1 MIIPPLNAGVGPL
14 TPDQTQHL
22 NNLLATL
29 SPDQASWLCG
39 YLAGVNASAA
49 GAARPLATPAT
60 AAQATEETVTVL
72 FGSQTGHSEGVASE
86 LAEALTSK
94 GVAADLQDMGTYKTQ
109 NLKQEKN
116 LCVVVS
122 THGEGDP
129 PDTAM
134 DLHAFLYGRRAP
146 KMEGC
151 SFAVLALGDT
161 SYEHFCKTGKD
172 FDGRLDELGG
182 TRLLD
187 RVDCDVDYEDQAG
200 TWVKQ
205 LADKLAAKVANA
217 VAAPAG
223 PAMAGPSPGGSLPA
237 GAGLA
242 GTSVAPPPSDYN
254 KKNPFPAPLL
264 ERVNLNG
271 RGSAKETLHME
282 LLLEGSGLAY
292 QPGDALGV
300 VSSNDANYVDEVLE
314 ALDAD
319 PDEEVV
325 TARGIENFRDALMGT
340 FEITTLTRPF
350 LRAYSEVAGS
360 KALAALLGDGD
371 KLNEWL
377 YGRELIDVLATWPVK
392 GLPSKDFLDMLR
404 KLPPRLY
411 SIASSLNAHP
421 DEVHLCV
428 GVTRY
433 ESHGRIR
440 KGVCS
445 TYLADRVALDETV
458 RVYVDPNKNFKLPG
472 SIDTPV
478 IMVGPGTGV
487 APFRAFVEERE
498 LQGDGKNWLFFGE
511 RHFTTDFLYQTEW
524 QQWLKNGVMD
534 RVDVA
539 FSRDQADKLYVQHRM
554 LERAK
559 QLYAWLE
566 EGAHFYVCG
575 DESRMAHDVH
585 QALIDIVKVQGGKSD
600 EEADAYVKQMQKDR
614 RYQRDVY

>member
-1 MIIPPLNAGVGPL
+1 MSIPLLAAGVGPL
-14 TPDQTQHL
+14 SPEQQQAL
-22 NNLLATL
+22 NSLLSTL

-39 YLAGVNASAA
+39 YLAGVNASLSGTATTGAPAA
-49 GAARPLATPAT
+49 AEGSAS
-60 AAQATEETVTVL
+60 ESVTVL
-72 FGSQTGHSEGVASE
+72 FGSQTGNSEGIAGE
-86 LAEALTSK
+86 LVEALKSK
-94 GVAADLQDMGTYKTQ
+94 GVTAQMQDMGTYKTQ

-116 LCVVVS
+116 VCVVVS

-134 DLHAFLYGRRAP
+134 DLHAFINGRRAP
-146 KMEGC
+146 KMDGI
-151 SFAVLALGDT
+151 SFSVLALGDT

-172 FDGRLDELGG
+172 FDQRFLELGG

-187 RVDCDVDYEDQAG
+187 RVDCDVDYEDNAE
-200 TWVKQ
+200 TWERQ
-205 LADKLAAKVANA
+205 IAEILTQKLAVSVASPSGGSSGS
-217 VAAPAG
+217 VAAP
-223 PAMAGPSPGGSLPA
+223 
-237 GAGLA
+237 
-242 GTSVAPPPSDYN
+242 TSEFS
-254 KKNPFPAPLL
+254 KKNPFPSPLL
-264 ERVNLNG
+264 ERINLNG

-282 LLLEGSGLAY
+282 FDLEGSGLTY

-300 VSSNDANYVDEVLE
+300 VPSNDSDYVDEVLE
-314 ALDAD
+314 ALDAN

-325 TARGIENFRDALMGT
+325 TARGIESLRDALMST
-340 FEITTLTRPF
+340 FEITTITRPF
-350 LRAYSEVAGS
+350 LRAYSEVVKSRDLSAI
-360 KALAALLGDGD
+360 LEDND
-371 KLNEWL
+371 KLNTWL
-377 YGRELIDVLATWPVK
+377 YGREIIDVLTTWPAK
-392 GLPSKDFLDMLR
+392 GIPSGELLEMLR

-433 ESHGRIR
+433 EAHGRIR

-458 RVYVDPNKNFKLPG
+458 RVYVDANKNFKLPAT
-472 SIDTPV
+472 IDTPV
-478 IMVGPGTGV
+478 IMVGPGTGI

-498 LQGDGKNWLFFGE
+498 LHGDGKNWLFFGE
-511 RHFTTDFLYQTEW
+511 QHFDTDFLYQTEW
-524 QQWLKNGVMD
+524 QQWLKNGVLD

-539 FSRDQADKLYVQHRM
+539 FSRDQKDKLYVQDRM
-554 LERAK
+554 REQAK
-559 QLYAWLE
+559 SLYAWLE

-585 QALIDIVKVQGGKSD
+585 QALIDIIQKQGGKT
-600 EEADAYVKQMQKDR
+600 AGDAENYLKQMQKDR

>member
-1 MIIPPLNAGVGPL
+1 MSIPLLSAGVGPL
-14 TPDQTQHL
+14 TPEQQHSLNSLLSTLTADQG
-22 NNLLATL
+22 
-29 SPDQASWLCG
+29 SWLCG
-39 YLAGVNASAA
+39 YLAGVNASMAGTAPAA
-49 GAARPLATPAT
+49 APVATGGP
-60 AAQATEETVTVL
+60 ESESVTVL
-72 FGSQTGHSEGVASE
+72 FGSQTGNSEGIAGDLV
-86 LAEALTSK
+86 EALKSK
-94 GVAADLQDMGTYKTQ
+94 GVTADMQDMGTYKTQ

-116 LCVVVS
+116 VCVVVS

-134 DLHAFLYGRRAP
+134 DLHAFIHGRRAP
-146 KMEGC
+146 KMEGI

-172 FDGRLDELGG
+172 FDQRFAELGG

-187 RVDCDVDYEDQAG
+187 RVDCDVDYEENAEAWVGRVADILTQKLAVSVSTPSAG
-200 TWVKQ
+200 TPVS
-205 LADKLAAKVANA
+205 
-217 VAAPAG
+217 AP
-223 PAMAGPSPGGSLPA
+223 
-237 GAGLA
+237 
-242 GTSVAPPPSDYN
+242 TSEFS
-254 KKNPFPAPLL
+254 KKNPFPSPLL
-264 ERVNLNG
+264 ERINLNG

-282 LLLEGSGLAY
+282 FSLEGSGLTY

-300 VSSNDANYVDEVLE
+300 VPSNDAVYVDEVIQT
-314 ALDAD
+314 LDAN

-325 TARGIENFRDALMGT
+325 TARGIESLRDALMST
-340 FEITTLTRPF
+340 FEITTITRPF
-350 LRAYSEVAGS
+350 LRAYAEVVKS
-360 KALAALLGDGD
+360 KDLDAILEDND
-371 KLNEWL
+371 KLNTWL
-377 YGRELIDVLATWPVK
+377 YGREMIDVLTTWPAK
-392 GLPSKDFLDMLR
+392 GIPCGEFLDMLR

-433 ESHGRIR
+433 EAHGRIR

-458 RVYVDPNKNFKLPG
+458 RVYVDANKNFKLPAT
-472 SIDTPV
+472 IDTPV
-478 IMVGPGTGV
+478 IMAGPGTGI

-498 LQGDGKNWLFFGE
+498 LSGNGKNWLFFGE
-511 RHFTTDFLYQTEW
+511 QHFDTDFLYQTEW
-524 QQWLKNGVMD
+524 QQWLKNGVLD

-539 FSRDQADKLYVQHRM
+539 FSRDQKDKLYVQHRIR
-554 LERAK
+554 EQAK

-585 QALIDIVKVQGGKSD
+585 QALLDVIREQGGKSA
-600 EEADAYVKQMQKDR
+600 EESENYLKQMQKD
-614 RYQRDVY
+614 